1 MSSSAKQQERR
12 REELKATAL
21 ERLGL
26 EDARRIR
33 FLIGQIRDSEE
44 ELTCIFRPW
53 AARTIISFGELDGT
67 KGLTATPR
75 TRQRLRPVRTVP
87 EPHGQARQ
95 GRSMEMTRK
104 DKIILVLWLA
114 SFAAA
119 ILLALWGGMW
129 LAAGIVRAGVLS
141 LTHLAAFLTG
151 LIVAAILGAPL
162 DGGRR

>member
-1 MSSSAKQQERR
+1 
-12 REELKATAL
+12 
-21 ERLGL
+21 
-26 EDARRIR
+26 
-33 FLIGQIRDSEE
+33 
-44 ELTCIFRPW
+44 
-53 AARTIISFGELDGT
+53 
-67 KGLTATPR
+67 
-75 TRQRLRPVRTVP
+75 
-87 EPHGQARQ
+87 
-95 GRSMEMTRK
+95 MTRK